1 MNPRRRQRQAVR
13 LDAGRCARYPR
24 PVRRLSQLALLVPL
38 LAGCARDPGP
48 DAAYRSL
55 AQAVAERDADK
66 AWSLL
71 SRDSQR
77 RLDALAREAAARAP
91 GVVAPSGRQILLG
104 DAALASRPL
113 ARVEVASQEG
123 DRAVL
128 QVEEAGRPPRRVS
141 MVREGRGWRVELPPP

>member
-1 MNPRRRQRQAVR
+1 M
-13 LDAGRCARYPR
+13 
-24 PVRRLSQLALLVPL
+24 RRLAPLALAFA
-38 LAGCARDPGP
+38 LAACARDPGP
-48 DAAYRSL
+48 EAAYRSL
-55 AQAVAERDADK
+55 AKAVAERDADK

-91 GVVAPSGRQILLG
+91 GVVAPGGRQLLLG

-113 ARVEVASQEG
+113 TRVEVASQDG

-128 QVEEAGRPPRRVS
+128 RVEEAGRPPRQVS
-141 MVREGRGWRVELPPP
+141 MVREGRAWRVELPPP